1 MSAIQGSIF
10 DNLPTYSAD
19 HVDLIGLTDDQR
31 NALELIDAAFRACE
45 PVVCLQGFAGTGK
58 THTVSR
64 YLIGQN
70 RPIILTAPTNKAC
83 HVLRSMAAQIGS
95 QADCRTIHSVLGLQP
110 QPDLKTG
117 QTRLIRKRKP
127 DIPNGALLVVDEASM
142 ISAELLEH
150 IHEAAENAYGVQVL
164 FVGDPAQLPPVG
176 EVHSPAF
183 TQDIPTATLTKVIR
197 QDAGH
202 PVLSLATRIREAID
216 GGKLP
221 LIKPATS
228 ANGSIRVLSEMQFE
242 RELLKHFKSDEY
254 ENDPDH
260 CRVLCWTNMKSIG
273 YNSLIRLE
281 LLGEYASEM
290 QIMPDESLV
299 TCSPIMIDGEVVVS
313 IGESVKVLD
322 VDDCNHPD
330 YRIPSIKVLI
340 KTPESGEMSVYVV
353 QKEAGKSAYRSVF
366 NRLSKAARQLQDE
379 CNRLKDSDKDVP
391 SELNRRRKDAWRAFF
406 KFREEAFADLRPAH
420 SSTIHR
426 SQGSTYGHV
435 FIDLGDVGRNRDRN
449 EVLRLLYV
457 ALTRPRGDVFITGNL
472 PKLV

>member
-1 MSAIQGSIF
+1 
-10 DNLPTYSAD
+10 
-19 HVDLIGLTDDQR
+19 
-31 NALELIDAAFRACE
+31 
-45 PVVCLQGFAGTGK
+45 
-58 THTVSR
+58 
-64 YLIGQN
+64 
-70 RPIILTAPTNKAC
+70 
-83 HVLRSMAAQIGS
+83 
-95 QADCRTIHSVLGLQP
+95 
-110 QPDLKTG
+110 
-117 QTRLIRKRKP
+117 
-127 DIPNGALLVVDEASM
+127 
-142 ISAELLEH
+142 
-150 IHEAAENAYGVQVL
+150 
-164 FVGDPAQLPPVG
+164 
-176 EVHSPAF
+176 
-183 TQDIPTATLTKVIR
+183 
-197 QDAGH
+197 
-202 PVLSLATRIREAID
+202 
-216 GGKLP
+216 
-221 LIKPATS
+221 
-228 ANGSIRVLSEMQFE
+228 
-242 RELLKHFKSDEY
+242 
-254 ENDPDH
+254 
-260 CRVLCWTNMKSIG
+260 
-273 YNSLIRLE
+273 
-281 LLGEYASEM
+281 M

-435 FIDLGDVGRNRDRN
+435 FIDLGDVGKNRNRN